1 MARPFGVVNGLSLVA
16 LVLIAQTS
24 WGQKLISR
32 TRIGL
37 GKADVRVPLT
47 WITEQPQ
54 KGTAKAGDYGRD
66 MTVNGT
72 DRFYE
77 MHVPA
82 SYDGSKAV
90 PLVLVFHGGGGYPAS
105 VRFESGM
112 DKTSDKNGFIVVYPA
127 GTNKRFLKDRMLEWN
142 DGRPYQDGSPKEID
156 DVAFVKAVIADVDK
170 MFNID
175 RKRIYAAGFSNGS
188 QFVNRLAQQMTDQ
201 LAAVAK
207 VAGQRSPDELFGNPS
222 RPISVMQFSGR
233 QDPIAPYLGGA
244 PKNFTPKFKTE
255 LKPVEQTIQDWVK
268 FNGCPEKPEETKTVR
283 NATMTKYGPGKD
295 GTEVVLWT
303 LGDGG
308 HTWPGGDALPAAED
322 WGQGNINKDIS
333 ASALI
338 WNFFSAHSL
347 K

>member
-1 MARPFGVVNGLSLVA
+1 MARTTGVLNGLAVITLLMVA
-16 LVLIAQTS
+16 HTS

-32 TRIGL
+32 TRMGL
-37 GKADVRVPLT
+37 GGADVRQQLT
-47 WITEQPQ
+47 WLKEQVQ
-54 KGTAKAGDYGRD
+54 KGSVGAGNYGRD
-66 MTVNGT
+66 LTTGGM

-90 PLVLVFHGGGGYPAS
+90 PLVLVFHGGGGYPAAS
-105 VRFESGM
+105 RYESGM
-112 DKTSDKNGFIVVYPA
+112 DKTADKNGFIVVYPA

-142 DGRPYQDGSPKEID
+142 DGRPYQDGTPKEVD
-156 DVAFVKAVIADVDK
+156 DVAFVRAVIDDIDK

-175 RKRIYAAGFSNGS
+175 RKRVYAAGFSNGS

-207 VAGQRSPDELFGNPS
+207 VAGQRSPDELFNKPS

-233 QDPIAPYLGGA
+233 QDSIAPYLGGA

-268 FNGCPEKPEETKTVR
+268 FNGCPEKPAETKTVG
-283 NATMTKYGPGKD
+283 AAVMTKYGPGKD
-295 GTEVVLWT
+295 GAEVVLWT

-308 HTWPGGDALPAAED
+308 HTWPGGNALPAAED

-333 ASALI
+333 ASALM
-338 WNFFSAHSL
+338 WDFFKNHTV